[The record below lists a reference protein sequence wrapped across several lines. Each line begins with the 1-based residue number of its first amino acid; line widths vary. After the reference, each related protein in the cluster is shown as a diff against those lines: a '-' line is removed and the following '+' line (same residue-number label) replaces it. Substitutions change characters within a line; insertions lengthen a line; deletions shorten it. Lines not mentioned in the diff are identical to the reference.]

1 MAKNNIQIM
10 LTKNVNKL
18 GKLGDLVQVAPGY
31 ARNYLFPQGMAIIAT
46 RGVINEVERR
56 KEAERQ
62 RLIAIRQ
69 EAESKKVALG
79 TIGGFL
85 IKKKAEGGSIFGT
98 VTDREVAQLVAAK
111 TMMEFDSRDITVPDI
126 NKLGTYDVQIRL
138 HAEVTATIKV
148 EVIAE

>member
-10 LTKNVNKL
+10 LTKNVTKL
-18 GKLGDLVQVAPGY
+18 GKLGDLVRVAPGY
-31 ARNYLFPQGMAIIAT
+31 ARNYLFPKGMAVMAT

-56 KEAERQ
+56 KEVERQ

-69 EAESKKVALG
+69 EAESKKVALS
-79 TIGGFL
+79 TIGGFI

-98 VTDREVAQLVAAK
+98 VTDREVAQLIAAK
-111 TMMEFDSRDITVPDI
+111 TMMEFDSREITVPDI
-126 NKLGTYDVQIRL
+126 NKLGTYEVQIKL

>member
-79 TIGGFL
+79 TIGGFTF
-85 IKKKAEGGSIFGT
+85 KKKAEGGSIFGT

-126 NKLGTYDVQIRL
+126 NKLGTYDVQIKL